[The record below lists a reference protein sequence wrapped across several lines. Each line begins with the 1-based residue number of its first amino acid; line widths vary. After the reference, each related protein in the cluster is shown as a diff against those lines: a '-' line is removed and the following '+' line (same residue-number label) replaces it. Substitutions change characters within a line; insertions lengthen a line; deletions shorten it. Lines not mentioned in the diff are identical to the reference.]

1 MIITTH
7 PLFSTRRAEFY
18 FVHCSL
24 MDDTTTHPTYEDC
37 KKAILEARH
46 KFPKNPARILGR
58 QELDIQSG
66 QVVLVYGHDQD
77 HVGLLIASNHR
88 ELAISQKVADN
99 QGVKTTA
106 VTEEAALGNP
116 FLCVRSRK
124 KKK

>member
-24 MDDTTTHPTYEDC
+24 MDDTTVHPTYEDC
-37 KKAILEARH
+37 KQAISAAGH
-46 KFPKNPARILGR
+46 KFPKDPASLLGR

-66 QVVLVYGHDQD
+66 QVVLVYSHDQEY
-77 HVGLLIASNHR
+77 VGLLIASNHR

-99 QGVKTTA
+99 QGVKTTPI
-106 VTEEAALGNP
+106 TEEAALSNP